1 MKEILR
7 SESVFQLKV
16 LQQYLSDYEIQSVI
30 MDEHTGTLMSGIGNI
45 LPRLMVL
52 EDDFE
57 VAVELVQKHEEVG

>member
-7 SESVFQLKV
+7 SENVFQLSILK
-16 LQQYLSDYEIQSVI
+16 QYLSDYEIQSMI

-52 EDDFE
+52 EEDYE
-57 VAVELVQKHEEVG
+57 RAQVLIKNREGEI